1 LTGNEEESS
10 VTSQNGSASAGPAV
24 SQVQVEPL
32 TMRTGAIIHGADL
45 STQLS
50 DEVIAEIRAAL
61 LRHRVVFFRD
71 QHIET
76 EHQLAFASRFGQVTA
91 GHPTLAGEP
100 GQPAILELDS
110 LDGGRADAWHTDNT
124 FTDRP
129 PAFSILR
136 SVVIPPCG
144 GDTMWASTVAAYEHL
159 PEPLRLFAD
168 QLRVVHTNAPD
179 IASTITYTD
188 EAARL
193 HDEEF
198 ISTIFETEHPVV
210 RVHPETGEGSLMLGG
225 FAQRIVGLKG
235 GDSRK
240 VINLLQDWVPT
251 PENTVRWHWRQGD
264 VAMWDNRATQHY
276 AVNDYGNIHRV
287 VKRVTVAGPLPVGID
302 GRPSVALRGDASAY
316 SVIGG

>member
-1 LTGNEEESS
+1 MTAQTGP
-10 VTSQNGSASAGPAV
+10 TSTETEV
-24 SQVQVEPL
+24 LVEPL

-45 STQLS
+45 SIDLA
-50 DEVIAEIRAAL
+50 DDVIAQIRSAL

-71 QHIET
+71 QHIEA
-76 EHQLAFASRFGQVTA
+76 EHQLAFASRFGEITA
-91 GHPTLAGEP
+91 SHPTLSGEA
-100 GQPAILELDS
+100 GQPAILDLDS
-110 LDGGRADAWHTDNT
+110 LEGGRAAAWHTDNT

-129 PAFSILR
+129 PAFSVLR
-136 SVVIPPCG
+136 SVIIPPCG
-144 GDTMWASTVAAYEHL
+144 GDTVWASTVAAYEHL

-179 IASTITYTD
+179 SASAPVVYTD
-188 EAARL
+188 EATRL

-198 ISTIFETEHPVV
+198 ESTIFETEHPMV
-210 RVHPETGEGSLMLGG
+210 RVHSETGERSLMLGG
-225 FAQRIVGLKG
+225 FAQRIVGLSG
-235 GDSRK
+235 SDSRT
-240 VINLLQDWVPT
+240 IISLLQNWVPT

-287 VKRVTVAGPLPVGID
+287 VKRVTVAGSVPVGID

-316 SVIGG
+316 SVIGAA